1 MKNLI
6 ARSLSGIVYVALI
19 VGAILCGNT
28 YFTILMAVFILLGM
42 LEFQKIV
49 MRGKSGA
56 NKAGRALD
64 ILGALGLCCLPA
76 VSEYNFDGALALICY
91 LMIYPVFRFIAAL
104 YDKSESALRDT
115 AMSVLSVS
123 YLGLG
128 IGLFN
133 TGYIFVTT
141 ESKTLA
147 LAMFVMI
154 WLNDTGAFCV
164 GSLIGRRRL
173 FERLSPKKSWEG
185 FFGGLAFC
193 VLAGYLCGTWLNL
206 PVFNTAEWM
215 LYGLMVCIFSTLG
228 DLFESFIKRTHGIKD
243 SGHLIP
249 GHGGI
254 LDRIDSLLFVA
265 PPTFIFLLLSD
276 LF

>member
-28 YFTILMAVFILLGM
+28 YFTILMAVFVLLGM

-49 MRGKSGA
+49 MHGKSGA

-104 YDKSESALRDT
+104 YDNSESALRDT

-193 VLAGYLCGTWLNL
+193 VLAGYLCGTWLHL
-206 PVFNTAEWM
+206 PIFNTTEWM
-215 LYGLMVCIFSTLG
+215 LYGVMVCIFSTLG

-265 PPTFIFLLLSD
+265 PATFIFLLLSD

>member
-6 ARSLSGIVYVALI
+6 TRSLSGTVYVALI

-28 YFTILMAVFILLGM
+28 CFTILMAAFVLLGII
-42 LEFQKIV
+42 EFQEIT
-49 MRGKSGA
+49 MRGSGKA
-56 NKAGRALD
+56 NMTGRVLD
-64 ILGALGLCCLPA
+64 IIEAVGLCCLPA
-76 VSEYNFDGALALICY
+76 ICEYNFDAAIALTCY
-91 LMIYPVFRFIAAL
+91 LVIYPVLRFITAL
-104 YDKSESALRDT
+104 YDKSEVAFRDT
-115 AMSVLSVS
+115 AMSLLSVG
-123 YLGLG
+123 YIGLT

-133 TGYIFVTT
+133 TGYIFFTT
-141 ESKTLA
+141 EGKTLA

-193 VLAGYLCGTWLNL
+193 IIAGYLCSSWLHL
-206 PVFNTAEWM
+206 PVFKTAEWII
-215 LYGLMVCIFSTLG
+215 YGVVVCIFATVG
-228 DLFESFIKRTHGIKD
+228 DLFESLIKRTHGIKD
-243 SGHLIP
+243 SGKLIP

-265 PPTFIFLLLSD
+265 PATFVYLLLAD
-276 LF
+276 LI